1 MKFIKTMRRLIFSIC
16 FVVLG
21 STSLAQPTINSPYSS
36 FGIGELGGLD
46 HAAILGIGNST
57 ATMIDSFTVNYFN
70 PASYGSLPKGQPL
83 FSVGISSR
91 LSNYSEGN
99 LESFSNITTL
109 QHFAMAFPIRNH
121 FGLAFGLKPY
131 SRKGYEITDH
141 ALVGSD
147 SLRYVYSGSGGFND
161 VFLGVSGDL
170 LAPFNFDSTKL
181 SIGANFGYLFGQ
193 AVDQRSSTLTL
204 DGLGNSGGVDLT
216 TIQAN
221 SFHYNIGMY
230 FHHHFNRS
238 HALLLSAIIEPGQ
251 NLGATS
257 EYGRYYSTDVTN
269 SNIYD
274 TLYYTKTTTDRINSA
289 PDFTFGLRYTSKRSK
304 LKMENHR
311 LDSQLEFHATYRMT
325 NWSNFSIPF
334 DSDSTV
340 YLNTNDYTF
349 GIQYTPETRYI
360 VNKTLSKFYE
370 RMRYRI
376 GAYYKTLPYTSEG
389 EQVTDF
395 GTTFGLGLPIAVKN
409 SSSSIN
415 FGVSVG
421 QRGVADAQSLKERY
435 YGINFGITIAPIG
448 DRWFLKRKLD

>member
-1 MKFIKTMRRLIFSIC
+1 MRKLLFSFC

-21 STSLAQPTINSPYSS
+21 SSSIAQPTINSPYSS

-46 HAAILGIGNST
+46 HASMLGIGNST

-70 PASYGSLPKGQPL
+70 PASYSQLPQGQPL

-91 LSNYSEGN
+91 LSDYSEGD
-99 LESFSNITTL
+99 LKSFTNVTTL
-109 QHFAMAFPIRNH
+109 QHFAMAFPVRKH
-121 FGLAFGLKPY
+121 FGIAFGLKPY
-131 SRKGYEITDH
+131 SRKGYDITNH
-141 ALVGSD
+141 ELIGSD

-170 LAPFNFDSTKL
+170 LAPFKFDSTKL
-181 SIGANFGYLFGQ
+181 SVGANLGYLFGQ

-204 DGLGNSGGVDLT
+204 DGVGNSGGVDLT
-216 TIQAN
+216 TIRAK

-230 FHHHFNRS
+230 FEHHINRS
-238 HALLLSAIIEPGQ
+238 HSILLSAIIEPSQ
-251 NLGATS
+251 NLNATS
-257 EYGRYYSTDVTN
+257 EYGLYYSTDVNN

-274 TLYYTKTTTDRINSA
+274 TLSYTKSETDRITTA
-289 PDFTFGLRYTSKRSK
+289 PDLTLGLRYSLRRSK
-304 LKMENHR
+304 VKMENHR
-311 LDSQLEFHATYRMT
+311 LDSRLEFHATYRMT

-334 DSDSTV
+334 DTDSTV
-340 YLNTNDYTF
+340 YLNTNEYTF
-349 GIQYTPETRYI
+349 GIQYTPETRFI
-360 VNKTLSKFYE
+360 TNKTLSKFYE
-370 RMRYRI
+370 RMRYRV
-376 GAYYKTLPYTSEG
+376 GAYYKTLPYTAGG

-415 FGVSVG
+415 FGLSVG

-448 DRWFLKRKLD
+448 DRWFQKRKLD